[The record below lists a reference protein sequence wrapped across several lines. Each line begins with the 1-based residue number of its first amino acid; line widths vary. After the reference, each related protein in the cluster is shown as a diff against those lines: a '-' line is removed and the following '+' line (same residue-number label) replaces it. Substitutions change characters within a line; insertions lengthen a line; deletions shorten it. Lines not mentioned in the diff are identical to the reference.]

1 MKYYIEYLTEN
12 ESTYRRFWFYQ
23 VLIML
28 FSGIVLTS
36 ILFGKSKLQDYSS
49 TEAMVEN
56 ISYATMSVKPG
67 ASFDF
72 RSFKTVK
79 AIKIEMNNEDYYKKI
94 DNKKII
100 SELIN
105 KIKPGDKVKIYY
117 TLYEDYFQI
126 FEIKKDSQYLL
137 SYMEESKSGNWSI
150 LGLITTMIISVTLM
164 ILVKIKKSKKNR

>member
-28 FSGIVLTS
+28 FSGIVLAS
-36 ILFGKSKLQDYSS
+36 ILFGKSELQDYSS
-49 TEAMVEN
+49 TEAIVDN
-56 ISYATMSVKPG
+56 ISYSTMSVKPR

-79 AIKIEMNNEDYYKKI
+79 AIKIEMNNEDYFIRI
-94 DNKKII
+94 DDEKII
-100 SELIN
+100 TELTN
-105 KIKPGDKVKIYY
+105 KIKTGDLLRIYY
-117 TLYEDYFQI
+117 TLFEDYYQI
-126 FEIKKDSQYLL
+126 FEIKKDSQYML
-137 SYMEESKSGNWSI
+137 SFKEESKLRIWPI